1 MFGQQVTI
9 YSPCSAGGSSRLS
22 PSVLSQIPLSKASED
37 AEAAALA
44 EAEASVPLSASR
56 LPSCCFCSF
65 LNTHQTLNCATF
77 AHDATKLVGA

>member
-1 MFGQQVTI
+1 
-9 YSPCSAGGSSRLS
+9 
-22 PSVLSQIPLSKASED
+22 
-37 AEAAALA
+37 
-44 EAEASVPLSASR
+44 VPLSASR